1 MNAHLAVATLLI
13 SSSLLAQSPAEWRDN
28 LVDHLAGSWNLAGKV
43 MGNDAHHSVKA
54 EWVLNLPAYRGEDG
68 GECTPGGTAL

>member
-43 MGNDAHHSVKA
+43 MGTNAHHSV
-54 EWVLNLPAYRGEDG
+54 RGE
-68 GECTPGGTAL
+68 CSRNRKALRVNLVSRI